1 MILPLR
7 LVLDTNVV
15 ISAFLWGGRPLE
27 LVRASASGE
36 AEFFTSEALIAE
48 LTASLSKP
56 RLARQLQ
63 ASGFTAAE
71 HVANYQLI
79 TTAVEP
85 AILPAAVSRDPDDDI
100 VLACALAAAA
110 DAVVSGDD
118 DLLVLQSY
126 AGISILNVGE
136 ALAMMVV
143 LVGRSDQDR
152 V

>member
-71 HVANYQLI
+71 HVANYRTI

-85 AILPAAVSRDPDDDI
+85 AILPAAVSRDPDDDP
-100 VLACALAAAA
+100 VLACALAATA

-118 DLLVLQSY
+118 DLLVLQSF
-126 AGISILNVGE
+126 AGIAILNVGE
-136 ALAMMVV
+136 ALDMFAA
-143 LVGRSDQDR
+143 LAGRSDYDR
-152 V
+152 L

>member
-63 ASGFTAAE
+63 ASGLSGAE
-71 HVANYQLI
+71 HVTNYRLI
-79 TTAVEP
+79 TTIVEP
-85 AILPAAVSRDPDDDI
+85 AILPAAVSRDPDDDP
-100 VLACALAAAA
+100 VLACALAATA

-126 AGISILNVGE
+126 AGIAILNVGE
-136 ALAMMVV
+136 ALGMFAA
-143 LVGRSDQDR
+143 LAGRSNEDR